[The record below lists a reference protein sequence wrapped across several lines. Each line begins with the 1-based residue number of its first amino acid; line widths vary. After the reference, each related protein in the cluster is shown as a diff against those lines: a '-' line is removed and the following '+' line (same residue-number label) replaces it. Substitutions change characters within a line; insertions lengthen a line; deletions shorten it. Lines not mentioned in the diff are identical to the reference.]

1 MPHPLAH
8 PFYEAIFA
16 FGNRNLYP
24 GVSLC
29 FSHELYCRGTSSAV
43 IEIHAVAEFLQRRL
57 VRDIPYLDEV
67 FFGDVIL
74 RMDEFISEVPVVR
87 EEHHPFGVVV
97 EPSHREYALLYVDE
111 AHHCRPTHV
120 IRERAY
126 EVLRLIQENVDLRPL
141 ERYNLSVNVY
151 AVRIRVC
158 LCAEFGYDL
167 TVDPNPPLNYQFL
180 RLPSGRYPGLRY
192 YLL

>member
-1 MPHPLAH
+1 MPNPLAH

-16 FGNRNLYP
+16 FGYGNLYP
-24 GVSLC
+24 GVSFC
-29 FSHELYCRGTSSAV
+29 FSHELYCRGTCSAV
-43 IEIHAVAEFLQRRL
+43 VKINSVSEFLQRRL

-87 EEHHPFGVVV
+87 EEHDAFGVVV
-97 EPSHREYALLYVDE
+97 KASHREYALLYVNE
-111 AHHCRPTHV
+111 AHHCRTSHV
-120 IRERAY
+120 IGKGTY
-126 EVLRLIQENVDLRPL
+126 EILRLIQENVNLRPL

-180 RLPSGRYPGLRY
+180 RLPSGRYPCLGY